1 MHQNNHNPCRHPC
14 DWTDEDAD
22 ITDPDEGCCSP
33 APVRRDCRAPV
44 LPTPDCDAQ
53 DPVVTYDDDT
63 EEFTVTT
70 TMYDHECS
78 ALLDSD
84 SSPLLSL
91 IA

>member
-1 MHQNNHNPCRHPC
+1 MSTNHPCRHCC
-14 DWTDEDAD
+14 DWTDGDEPDV
-22 ITDPDEGCCSP
+22 TDGGCCSP

-44 LPTPDCDAQ
+44 LPTPDCDEAE
-53 DPVVTYDDDT
+53 PVVTYDPET

-70 TMYDHECS
+70 TMYDNECS